1 MIAFDDFSRLVQ
13 EIYNAAVQP
22 DYWAVALDEIS
33 SVCGA
38 TGCALLI
45 TDRKHNAIT
54 ARSVGADPAAT
65 TAYNDYYC
73 DLDIV
78 VSALQSM
85 PVGHVVPHEDLTT
98 REELAG
104 SEFYN
109 DWSVP
114 NGYDDGV
121 GSVLTRDRDSMA
133 WLFVAARSTTH
144 PFGSPDRIALVEA
157 LVGHLQQAIRTQTRL
172 AELDRR
178 NGDLI
183 AAFDSLSDGVAIVGG
198 DGRVIHMNPAAAA
211 MVVADD
217 GLGVRSGHLIATVGQ
232 PDGTLGYLVH
242 QALGAG
248 PANIA
253 AGGCQAIARP
263 SGRRPYVARVIP
275 LAAGVSTDMASQSVL
290 IVIADPEREPEPEAD
305 TLRRL
310 YGLTVTEAQVA
321 QRVLGGTGLQPIA
334 DEMSLSLPT
343 IRSHLQHVFNKTGT
357 HRQAELVRL
366 LLGGLAATRRP
377 DRPARPGSEPTAR

>member
-13 EIYNAAVQP
+13 QIYSAAVQP

-45 TDRKHNAIT
+45 TDRNHNEIT
-54 ARSVGADPAAT
+54 AKSVGADPAAT
-65 TAYNDYYC
+65 TAYNDHYC
-73 DLDIV
+73 RLDIV

-85 PVGHVVPHEDLTT
+85 PVGRVVPHEDLTT
-98 REELAG
+98 REELAS

-109 DWSVP
+109 DWSLP
-114 NGYDDGV
+114 NGYGDGL

-133 WLFVAARSTTH
+133 WLFVAARSATH
-144 PFGSPDRIALVEA
+144 PFGSPERIVLVQALVS
-157 LVGHLQQAIRTQTRL
+157 HLQQAIRTQARL

-217 GLGVRSGHLIATVGQ
+217 GLGVRSGHLIATVGRT
-232 PDGTLGYLVH
+232 DGALGHLVH
-242 QALGAG
+242 RALGG
-248 PANIA
+248 WPADIA

-275 LAAGVSTDMASQSVL
+275 LAPEIATDVASQGVL
-290 IVIADPEREPEPEAD
+290 IMIADPEREPEPEAD

-310 YGLTVTEAQVA
+310 YGLTTTEAQVA
-321 QRVLGGTGLQPIA
+321 QRVLGGTGLRPIA
-334 DEMSLSLPT
+334 EEMSLSLPT

-377 DRPARPGSEPTAR
+377 ERPARPGSEPKAR